1 MAEATTVKCP
11 NCAAPVTLAVGEVEA
26 ECAYC
31 GSLLRCL
38 PDAREMEVV
47 RTRAEMKVRERVAKH
62 QAELRKQLDQEE
74 MEAWRRTAAKV
85 AVAALPMVG
94 TAAGRAIFQRTLGR
108 GSGCLGCGCVVTIG
122 VGLLALLGLGAALG

>member
-47 RTRAEMKVRERVAKH
+47 RTRAEMQLRERVAKH
-62 QAELRKQLDQEE
+62 QAE

-122 VGLLALLGLGAALG
+122 VGLLALLGLGAAFG